1 MWKWWY
7 WRDDGEDGD
16 GDNDVIV
23 WDKGDDAEIEID
35 GDVFSIVVGGGSS
48 DGDLD
53 DFGDNDGDMIWYSYY
68 GMQLQPI

>member
-35 GDVFSIVVGGGSS
+35 GDFFSIVGGSS

-53 DFGDNDGDMIWYSYY
+53 DFGDNDGDMVW
-68 GMQLQPI
+68 